1 MIRRYENSQAFQP
14 DKPPLQ
20 ASSSHCLHAPADWT
34 RGMRVSFARRW
45 AQWRPALKVI
55 FFAVL
60 LLALYLGLRPSP
72 TPAAYSWVS
81 DLYHAGGLFVL
92 MLLSYLS
99 FPHWRWWAR
108 GLMIFALGVGIEYVQ
123 SFHPLRVADWSDLGA
138 NGVGVLS
145 GWVVIFLFRQGS
157 RGAEG

>member
-1 MIRRYENSQAFQP
+1 
-14 DKPPLQ
+14 
-20 ASSSHCLHAPADWT
+20 
-34 RGMRVSFARRW
+34 MRVSFARRW

-99 FPHWRWWAR
+99 FPRWRWWAR

-138 NGVGVLS
+138 NGAGVLS

-157 RGAEG
+157 KGTED